1 VNRRPPRGKKVQHYV
16 AQTDTPDPMVN
27 QDQQVQMMLDRHQNQ
42 VQYPMFTTEDQFQN
56 PNLQNEQAQY
66 HHMIPS
72 HSMEHP
78 SIYQVSLS
86 MTRSASRK
94 YN

>member
-1 VNRRPPRGKKVQHYV
+1 VNRRPPRGKKAQHYV

-27 QDQQVQMMLDRHQNQ
+27 QHQEVQMMLDPHQNQ
-42 VQYPMFTTEDQFQN
+42 VQHPMYTTGDQFQN
-56 PNLQNEQAQY
+56 PNLQNDQAQY
-66 HHMIPS
+66 HHIIPS
-72 HSMEHP
+72 HSMEHS

-86 MTRSASRK
+86 MTRFPSRK